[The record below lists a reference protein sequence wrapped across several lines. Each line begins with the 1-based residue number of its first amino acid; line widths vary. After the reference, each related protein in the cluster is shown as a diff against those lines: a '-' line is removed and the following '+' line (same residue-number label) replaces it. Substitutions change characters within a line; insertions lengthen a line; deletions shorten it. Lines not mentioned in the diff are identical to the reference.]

1 MTRDKLYI
9 VMPVY
14 NEGDAIEKVVAEWHS
29 VVDSAGSGSRL
40 VVFDDGSTD
49 NTSAILESM
58 KNNHSNLTVI
68 TKTNTGHGPTCT
80 AAYKFAVAENADWV
94 FQTDSDG
101 QTKSDDFRSFWER
114 RGEFDF
120 IIGWRKRRKDGP
132 ARWCISRTLKLAVW
146 IIFGTALKDVNA
158 PFRLMKVERLRRYL
172 PLIPDDYFLPNAL
185 LSIMIA
191 KNNEKIAWREI
202 SFVPR
207 PSGRSSVPL
216 RRVAGMGIRLLSQ
229 LYKMR
234 NMELP
239 P

>member
-1 MTRDKLYI
+1 M
-9 VMPVY
+9 
-14 NEGDAIEKVVAEWHS
+14 
-29 VVDSAGSGSRL
+29 
-40 VVFDDGSTD
+40 
-49 NTSAILESM
+49 
-58 KNNHSNLTVI
+58 
-68 TKTNTGHGPTCT
+68 
-80 AAYKFAVAENADWV
+80 
-94 FQTDSDG
+94 
-101 QTKSDDFRSFWER
+101 
-114 RGEFDF
+114 
-120 IIGWRKRRKDGP
+120 
-132 ARWCISRTLKLAVW
+132 W